1 MWRSA
6 TTPVERRCERRSCEV
21 RGGSWDVVDVKD
33 DGIGMVVEVL
43 DCERVGG
50 AVMLLT

>member
-1 MWRSA
+1 M
-6 TTPVERRCERRSCEV
+6 
-21 RGGSWDVVDVKD
+21 RGGSWDVVDVRD

-50 AVMLLT
+50 AVMLLRCDAVACLLARLIGR